1 MEGITGSEWAVTNPE
16 RMWWMVTTVRPARLA
31 VVRSCHTRS
40 QGRLLPACCREP
52 WGRDDHRPPVHLC
65 LDLHGPHDLRHT
77 FATWL
82 EDAGISSRVIDEL
95 MGHCRHQEGT
105 RPGRQP
111 DEPRLPGDDPRH
123 GRPRYRGPGREDG
136 ACTQDC
142 CESAYEQLPE
152 VAKTKDVCQRHVRPS
167 GKIKYLHD
175 TRTVKERHGRPA
187 PTMDANGACLDRAR
201 RRDHSHNCRAAPTL
215 SSPLPNRVEPGQRP
229 WSTDRT

>member
-1 MEGITGSEWAVTNPE
+1 MESITGSEWAVTNPE

-95 MGHCRHQEGT
+95 MGHVGT
-105 RPGRQP
+105 KRERAQGASPMGRVYRETTLAMAARVTEVL
-111 DEPRLPGDDPRH
+111 DEKMALARKIAANLLMN
-123 GRPRYRGPGREDG
+123 
-136 ACTQDC
+136 
-142 CESAYEQLPE
+142 S
-152 VAKTKDVCQRHVRPS
+152 CQ
-167 GKIKYLHD
+167 K
-175 TRTVKERHGRPA
+175 
-187 PTMDANGACLDRAR
+187 
-201 RRDHSHNCRAAPTL
+201 
-215 SSPLPNRVEPGQRP
+215 
-229 WSTDRT
+229 